1 MIIKGKL
8 VRAMRALI
16 GYNLLAL
23 SRKTTNKVFIK
34 PEGMS
39 LKLTTSLSQRLVL
52 TPQLRQRIEML
63 QMTTLEL
70 SDLIQQQLL
79 ENPVLEEV
87 ATQEEARELAEKILD
102 HLASADP
109 GAAPDQPQIEA
120 SEPELGSPSSN
131 GSGDSEV
138 LSQTYAESDGDAER
152 GDGEPL
158 ASADLSEDSVGDEL
172 VGEEAARD
180 AFEEIDFGREFQD
193 YLDPGYKTQE
203 IEYKEKDAPT
213 FEQFLTRAPSLADHL
228 EWQLH
233 MSPIEG
239 DVCDAA
245 ISVIGNLD
253 ADGRLN
259 ATNEE
264 IAAMGGWTEE
274 IVEKARQAVMHLDP
288 IGCGARDV
296 RECLL
301 VQLEVRGES
310 DRLAAGLISDHLSD
324 LQQHKLPH
332 LAKQIGSDVDT
343 LLSELQF
350 IRTLDPYPGRRYSS
364 EEPIL
369 ISPEIYIEKLDEGD
383 EDYVIYFSDDGSPRL
398 RVSQQYQQMLGKS
411 DVSNETKSF
420 IREKMR
426 SAVDLLRNIEHR
438 RQTIYKVVE
447 SIVHRQRDFLDK
459 GVQYIKP
466 MMLKDIAEDI
476 GMHLSTVS
484 RVVNRKYAHTPQG
497 VIELR
502 RFFTEGM
509 MNEDGEEVSTRIIKL
524 KIKKLIEEEDSHSPI
539 TDDQVVK
546 ILIKDG
552 IKLSRRTVAKYRD
565 QMSIPGSRER
575 RAVV

>member
-1 MIIKGKL
+1 
-8 VRAMRALI
+8 
-16 GYNLLAL
+16 
-23 SRKTTNKVFIK
+23 
-34 PEGMS
+34 MS

-63 QMTTLEL
+63 QMTSLEL
-70 SDLIQQQLL
+70 TDLIQQQLL

-87 ATQEEARELAEKILD
+87 PSQEEVQELAEKVLD
-102 HLASADP
+102 HLASSDADASF
-109 GAAPDQPQIEA
+109 GEAPEA
-120 SEPELGSPSSN
+120 GSPSTN
-131 GSGDSEV
+131 GSGDPDVVQSVAAPE
-138 LSQTYAESDGDAER
+138 
-152 GDGEPL
+152 GE
-158 ASADLSEDSVGDEL
+158 
-172 VGEEAARD
+172 VGEAIHTEGGEEGEGGNDESRD

-203 IEYKEKDAPT
+203 IEYKEDAPT
-213 FEQFLTRAPSLADHL
+213 FEQFLTRPPSLAEHL

-233 MSPIEG
+233 MSTIDAELVDPA
-239 DVCDAA
+239 VC
-245 ISVIGNLD
+245 VIGNLN

-264 IAAMGGWTEE
+264 MAAMENVTEE
-274 IVEKARQAVMHLDP
+274 VMEKARQAVMRLDP
-288 IGCGARDV
+288 VGCGARDV
-296 RECLL
+296 KECLL
-301 VQLEVRGES
+301 VQLEVLGES
-310 DRLAAGLISDHLSD
+310 DRLASKLISEHFAD

-332 LAKQIGSDVDT
+332 LSKQIGVDVEV
-343 LLSELQF
+343 LLEELQF

-364 EEPIL
+364 DEPIL
-369 ISPEIYIEKLDEGD
+369 ISPEIYIEKLEENDDE
-383 EDYVIYFSDDGSPRL
+383 YVIYFADDGSPRL
-398 RVSQQYQQMLGKS
+398 RVSAQYQQMLSQG
-411 DVSNETKSF
+411 VSNETKSF

-447 SIVHRQRDFLDK
+447 SIVQRQRDFLDH
-459 GVQYIKP
+459 GVQHIKP

-509 MNEDGEEVSTRIIKL
+509 LNEDGEEISTRIIKL
-524 KIKKLIEEEDSHSPI
+524 QIKKLIEEEDSHNPI

-546 ILIKDG
+546 ILAKDG

-565 QMSIPGSRER
+565 QMQIPGSRER

>member
-1 MIIKGKL
+1 
-8 VRAMRALI
+8 
-16 GYNLLAL
+16 
-23 SRKTTNKVFIK
+23 
-34 PEGMS
+34 MS
-39 LKLTTSLSQRLVL
+39 VKLTTNLSQRLVL

-70 SDLIQQQLL
+70 SDLIQQQML

-87 ATQEEARELAEKILD
+87 TTQEEAHELAEKIIDQMAGGDPSDGFDLPTSESGD
-102 HLASADP
+102 TNGAAANGAGDVDALASSYGEAGGDL
-109 GAAPDQPQIEA
+109 GA
-120 SEPELGSPSSN
+120 SETVSAPE
-131 GSGDSEV
+131 
-138 LSQTYAESDGDAER
+138 A
-152 GDGEPL
+152 
-158 ASADLSEDSVGDEL
+158 GDEFN
-172 VGEEAARD
+172 ADDTARD

-203 IEYKEKDAPT
+203 FEYKEDAPT
-213 FEQFLTRAPSLADHL
+213 FEQFLTRPPSLADHL

-239 DVCDAA
+239 AICDAA
-245 ISVIGNLD
+245 ECVIGNLD
-253 ADGRLN
+253 ADGRLT
-259 ATNEE
+259 ASNEE

-274 IVEKARQAVMHLDP
+274 LVEEARQAVMRLDP
-288 IGCGARDV
+288 VGCGARDA

-301 VQLEVRGES
+301 VQLETSGAGE
-310 DRLAAGLISDHLSD
+310 RLAKQLIGEHLME
-324 LQQHKLPH
+324 LQQHKLPNV
-332 LAKQIGSDVDT
+332 AKLIGVDIDT
-343 LLSELQF
+343 VVDEVKF
-350 IRTLDPYPGRRYSS
+350 IKTLDPYPGRRYSS
-364 EEPIL
+364 EEPML
-369 ISPEIYIEKLDEGD
+369 IAPEIYIEKIDDE
-383 EDYVIYFSDDGSPRL
+383 YVIYFADDGSPRL
-398 RVSQQYQQMLGKS
+398 RISQNYRQMLSQQG
-411 DVSNETKSF
+411 VTNETKSF
-420 IREKMR
+420 IRDKVR

-447 SIVHRQRDFLDK
+447 SILDRQREFLDK

-509 MNEDGEEVSTRIIKL
+509 MNEEGEEVSTRIIKL
-524 KIKKLIEEEDSHSPI
+524 KIKKLIEDEDSHNPI

-565 QMSIPGSRER
+565 QMHIPGSRER
-575 RAVV
+575 RAPN

>member
-1 MIIKGKL
+1 
-8 VRAMRALI
+8 
-16 GYNLLAL
+16 
-23 SRKTTNKVFIK
+23 
-34 PEGMS
+34 MS

-70 SDLIQQQLL
+70 TDLIQQQLL

-109 GAAPDQPQIEA
+109 GATSEQTPVEA
-120 SEPELGSPSSN
+120 VEPGLGSPSSN
-131 GSGDSEV
+131 GSGDLEV
-138 LSQTYAESDGDAER
+138 QPASSDVDEGLDMGGPEV
-152 GDGEPL
+152 
-158 ASADLSEDSVGDEL
+158 SEDSIGDEI
-172 VGEEAARD
+172 VGEEGSRD
-180 AFEEIDFGREFQD
+180 PFEEIDFGREFQD

-203 IEYKEKDAPT
+203 IEYKEDAPT
-213 FEQFLTRAPSLADHL
+213 FEQFLTRPPSLAEHL

-233 MSPIEG
+233 MTTISE
-239 DVCDAA
+239 DACAAA
-245 ISVIGNLD
+245 ICVIGNLD

-259 ATNEE
+259 ATTEE
-264 IAAMGGWTEE
+264 IAAMGPWPQELVEE
-274 IVEKARQAVMHLDP
+274 ARQSVMRLDP
-288 IGCGARDV
+288 VGCGARDV

-301 VQLEVRGES
+301 IQLETRGDSE
-310 DRLAAGLISDHLSD
+310 RLASRLISEHLED
-324 LQQHKLPH
+324 LQQHKLPN
-332 LAKQIGSDVDT
+332 LSKQTGIDVDT
-343 LLSELQF
+343 LLAELQV
-350 IRTLDPYPGRRYSS
+350 IRSLDPYPGRRYSS

-369 ISPEIYIEKLDEGD
+369 ITPEIYIEKLV
-383 EDYVIYFSDDGSPRL
+383 EDDDDYIIYFADDGSPRL
-398 RVSQQYQQMLGKS
+398 RISQQYQQMLGQTG
-411 DVSNETKSF
+411 VINETKSF
-420 IREKMR
+420 IREKVR

-447 SIVHRQRDFLDK
+447 SIVHRQKEFLDK
-459 GVQYIKP
+459 GVEFIKP

-509 MNEDGEEVSTRIIKL
+509 MNEDGEEISTRIIKL
-524 KIKKLIEEEDSHSPI
+524 KIKKLIEDEDTHNPI

-546 ILIKDG
+546 ILAKDG

-565 QMSIPGSRER
+565 QMQIPGSRER

>member
-1 MIIKGKL
+1 
-8 VRAMRALI
+8 
-16 GYNLLAL
+16 
-23 SRKTTNKVFIK
+23 
-34 PEGMS
+34 MS

-70 SDLIQQQLL
+70 TDLIQQQLL

-87 ATQEEARELAEKILD
+87 PSQDEVQELAEKVLD
-102 HLASADP
+102 HLANSDS
-109 GAAPDQPQIEA
+109 EA
-120 SEPELGSPSSN
+120 GFEPVAGENNELELGSPSSN
-131 GSGDSEV
+131 GSGDADV
-138 LSQTYAESDGDAER
+138 LTALPMGEGEGGEIATGAEH
-152 GDGEPL
+152 
-158 ASADLSEDSVGDEL
+158 GDESIGDE
-172 VGEEAARD
+172 VAGDETARD

-203 IEYKEKDAPT
+203 IEYKEDAPT
-213 FEQFLTRAPSLADHL
+213 FEQFLTRPPSLADHL

-233 MSPIEG
+233 MSPIEK

-245 ISVIGNLD
+245 ICVIGNLN
-253 ADGRLN
+253 ADGRLH

-264 IAAMGGWTEE
+264 MAAMEKCSEE
-274 IVEKARQAVMHLDP
+274 VVEQARQVVMRLDP
-288 IGCGARDV
+288 VGCGARDV
-296 RECLL
+296 KECLL
-301 VQLEVRGES
+301 VQLEILGENN
-310 DRLAAGLISDHLSD
+310 RLAAKLIAEHLPD

-332 LAKQIGSDVDT
+332 LSKQIGVDVEV
-343 LLSELQF
+343 LLAELQF

-369 ISPEIYIEKLDEGD
+369 ISPEIYIEKLDEDDD
-383 EDYVIYFSDDGSPRL
+383 EYVIYFADDGSPRL
-398 RVSQQYQQMLGKS
+398 RVSQQYQQMLSQG
-411 DVSNETKSF
+411 VSNETKSF

-447 SIVHRQRDFLDK
+447 SIVARQRDFLDH
-459 GVQYIKP
+459 GVQHIKP

-509 MNEDGEEVSTRIIKL
+509 LNEDGEEISTRIIKL
-524 KIKKLIEEEDSHSPI
+524 QIKKLIEEEDSHNPI

-546 ILIKDG
+546 ILAKDG

-565 QMSIPGSRER
+565 QMQIPGSRER

>member
-1 MIIKGKL
+1 
-8 VRAMRALI
+8 
-16 GYNLLAL
+16 
-23 SRKTTNKVFIK
+23 
-34 PEGMS
+34 MS

-63 QMTTLEL
+63 QMTSLEL
-70 SDLIQQQLL
+70 TDLIQQQLL

-87 ATQEEARELAEKILD
+87 PTQEEVRELAEKVLD
-102 HLASADP
+102 HLASSDSASSFEEP
-109 GAAPDQPQIEA
+109 G
-120 SEPELGSPSSN
+120 GS
-131 GSGDSEV
+131 
-138 LSQTYAESDGDAER
+138 
-152 GDGEPL
+152 DGEPPA
-158 ASADLSEDSVGDEL
+158 ASQNGAGDPEVVASLTASGDGDVGGEGGEAIA
-172 VGEEAARD
+172 VGEHAEEGGSDDGGVEEARD
-180 AFEEIDFGREFQD
+180 PFEEIDFGREFQD

-203 IEYKEKDAPT
+203 IEYKEDAPT
-213 FEQFLTRAPSLADHL
+213 FEQFLTRPPSLAEHL
-228 EWQLH
+228 EWQVH
-233 MSPIEG
+233 MTSLEPE
-239 DVCDAA
+239 VADAA
-245 ISVIGNLD
+245 VAVIGNLD

-264 IAAMGGWTEE
+264 IASMEKCAEE
-274 IVEKARQAVMHLDP
+274 IVERARQAVMRLDP
-288 IGCGARDV
+288 VGCGARDV
-296 RECLL
+296 KECLL
-301 VQLEVRGES
+301 VQVEVRGES
-310 DRLAAGLISDHLSD
+310 ERLASRLISDHFAD
-324 LQQHKLPH
+324 LQQHRLPH
-332 LAKQIGSDVDT
+332 LSKQIGIDVET
-343 LLSELQF
+343 LLQELQF

-369 ISPEIYIEKLDEGD
+369 ISPEIYIEKLDENDD
-383 EDYVIYFSDDGSPRL
+383 EYVIYFADDGSPRL
-398 RVSQQYQQMLGKS
+398 RVSAQYQQMLSQG
-411 DVSNETKSF
+411 VSNETKSF

-447 SIVHRQRDFLDK
+447 SIVRRQKDFLDH
-459 GVQYIKP
+459 GVQHIKP

-509 MNEDGEEVSTRIIKL
+509 LNEDGEEVSTRIIKL
-524 KIKKLIEEEDSHSPI
+524 QIKKLIEEEDSHNPI

-546 ILIKDG
+546 ILAKDG

-565 QMSIPGSRER
+565 QMQIPGSRER

>member
-1 MIIKGKL
+1 
-8 VRAMRALI
+8 
-16 GYNLLAL
+16 
-23 SRKTTNKVFIK
+23 
-34 PEGMS
+34 MS

-63 QMTTLEL
+63 QMTSLEL
-70 SDLIQQQLL
+70 TDLIQQQLL

-87 ATQEEARELAEKILD
+87 PTQEEVQEIAEKVLD
-102 HLASADP
+102 HLTSSDNDSTFEATAP
-109 GAAPDQPQIEA
+109 EAGAAGTNGSSDAETIAAVAAHGDDLTGGGEEA
-120 SEPELGSPSSN
+120 SEVSAT
-131 GSGDSEV
+131 SEGIDEGV
-138 LSQTYAESDGDAER
+138 
-152 GDGEPL
+152 
-158 ASADLSEDSVGDEL
+158 ADETF
-172 VGEEAARD
+172 GEEQSRD

-203 IEYKEKDAPT
+203 IEYKEDAPT
-213 FEQFLTRAPSLADHL
+213 FEQFLTRPPSLADHL

-233 MSPIEG
+233 MSPIED

-245 ISVIGNLD
+245 IAVIGNLN

-264 IAAMGGWTEE
+264 IAAMGAWSEE
-274 IVEKARQAVMHLDP
+274 LVERARQAVMKLDP
-288 IGCGARDV
+288 VGCGARDV
-296 RECLL
+296 KECLL
-301 VQLEVRGES
+301 VQLETLGEL
-310 DRLAAGLISDHLSD
+310 DRLAAKLISEHFSD
-324 LQQHKLPH
+324 LQQHKLPN
-332 LAKQIGSDVDT
+332 LSKQIGVEVEV
-343 LLSELQF
+343 LLTELQF

-369 ISPEIYIEKLDEGD
+369 ISPEIYIEKLDEND
-383 EDYVIYFSDDGSPRL
+383 EDYIIYFADDGSPRL
-398 RVSQQYQQMLGKS
+398 RVSQQYQQMLREG
-411 DVSNETKSF
+411 VSNETKSF

-447 SIVHRQRDFLDK
+447 SIVQRQRDFLDH
-459 GVQYIKP
+459 GVQHIKP

-509 MNEDGEEVSTRIIKL
+509 LNEDGEEISTRIIKL
-524 KIKKLIEEEDSHSPI
+524 KIKKLIEDEDSHNPI

-546 ILIKDG
+546 ILAKDG

-565 QMSIPGSRER
+565 QMQIPGSRER

>member
-1 MIIKGKL
+1 MS
-8 VRAMRALI
+8 VR
-16 GYNLLAL
+16 
-23 SRKTTNKVFIK
+23 
-34 PEGMS
+34 
-39 LKLTTSLSQRLVL
+39 LTTSLSQRLVL

-70 SDLIQQQLL
+70 TDLIQQQLT

-102 HLASADP
+102 HMASGGDIDNFEPRTVEA
-109 GAAPDQPQIEA
+109 AAPGLG
-120 SEPELGSPSSN
+120 EPASN
-131 GSGDSEV
+131 GSGDAE
-138 LSQTYAESDGDAER
+138 AESPVLPETETEFAANADAE
-152 GDGEPL
+152 G
-158 ASADLSEDSVGDEL
+158 ASVEA
-172 VGEEAARD
+172 GEELEPESSRD
-180 AFEEIDFGREFQD
+180 AFEEVDFGREFQD

-203 IEYKEKDAPT
+203 FEYKEDAPT

-233 MSPIEG
+233 MDCGEG
-239 DVCDAA
+239 ELCNAA
-245 ISVIGNLD
+245 ESVIGNLD
-253 ADGRLN
+253 EVGRLT

-264 IAAMGGWTEE
+264 IATLGGWSEE
-274 IVEKARQAVMHLDP
+274 TIERARAIVMKLDP
-288 IGCGARDV
+288 VGCGARDV

-301 VQLEVRGES
+301 AQLEARGEQ
-310 DRLAAGLISDHLSD
+310 DRLATQLIRDHFED

-332 LAKQIGSDVDT
+332 LAKKMGVEIET
-343 LLSELQF
+343 LAAEVQF

-364 EEPIL
+364 EEPVL
-369 ISPEIYIEKLDEGD
+369 IAPEIYIEKLDENG
-383 EDYVIYFSDDGSPRL
+383 DYVIYFADDGSPRL
-398 RVSQQYQQMLGKS
+398 RISPNYQQMLSQPGTTK
-411 DVSNETKSF
+411 ETRDF
-420 IREKMR
+420 IKEKVR

-438 RQTIYKVVE
+438 RQTIYRVVE
-447 SIVHRQRDFLDK
+447 SIVNRQRDFLDH
-459 GVQYIKP
+459 GVQGLKP

-509 MNEDGEEVSTRIIKL
+509 MNEEGEEVSTRIIKL
-524 KIKKLIEEEDSHSPI
+524 KIKKLIEEEDSHNPI

-565 QMSIPGSRER
+565 QMNIPGSRER

>member
-1 MIIKGKL
+1 
-8 VRAMRALI
+8 
-16 GYNLLAL
+16 
-23 SRKTTNKVFIK
+23 
-34 PEGMS
+34 MS

-63 QMTTLEL
+63 QMTSLEL

-87 ATQEEARELAEKILD
+87 PTQEEVRELAEKVLD
-102 HLASADP
+102 HLASNDSA
-109 GAAPDQPQIEA
+109 GSFEEA
-120 SEPELGSPSSN
+120 GGGEVPVSTN
-131 GSGDSEV
+131 GSGDPDVVVSLVAGGESEGGEAV
-138 LSQTYAESDGDAER
+138 VAGDQ
-152 GDGEPL
+152 D
-158 ASADLSEDSVGDEL
+158 SISEDGI
-172 VGEEAARD
+172 GEAAVSDEAPRD
-180 AFEEIDFGREFQD
+180 PFEEIDFGREFQD

-203 IEYKEKDAPT
+203 IEYKEDAPT
-213 FEQFLTRAPSLADHL
+213 FEQFLTRPPSLAEHL
-228 EWQLH
+228 EWQLNMTTVDPEVH
-233 MSPIEG
+233 
-239 DVCDAA
+239 DAA
-245 ISVIGNLD
+245 IAVIGNLN

-264 IAAMGGWTEE
+264 IAEMEKVSEE
-274 IVEKARQAVMHLDP
+274 VVERARQEVMRLDP
-288 IGCGARDV
+288 VGCGARDV
-296 RECLL
+296 KECLL
-301 VQLEVRGES
+301 VQLEVLGES
-310 DRLAAGLISDHLSD
+310 ERLAAKLISEHFSD

-332 LAKQIGSDVDT
+332 LSKQIGVDVET
-343 LLSELQF
+343 LLEELQF

-364 EEPIL
+364 DEPIL
-369 ISPEIYIEKLDEGD
+369 ISPEIYIEKLDEND
-383 EDYVIYFSDDGSPRL
+383 DDYIIYFADDGSPRL
-398 RVSQQYQQMLGKS
+398 RVSQQYQQMLSQG
-411 DVSNETKSF
+411 VSNETKSF

-447 SIVHRQRDFLDK
+447 SIVQRQKDFLDH

-509 MNEDGEEVSTRIIKL
+509 LNEEGEEISTRIIKL
-524 KIKKLIEEEDSHSPI
+524 KIKKLIEEEDSHNPI

-546 ILIKDG
+546 ILAKDG

-565 QMSIPGSRER
+565 QMQIPGSRER

>member
-1 MIIKGKL
+1 
-8 VRAMRALI
+8 
-16 GYNLLAL
+16 
-23 SRKTTNKVFIK
+23 
-34 PEGMS
+34 MS

-70 SDLIQQQLL
+70 TDLIQQQLL

-87 ATQEEARELAEKILD
+87 ATQEEAQELAEKILD
-102 HLASADP
+102 HLTSADP
-109 GAAPDQPQIEA
+109 GAAPDQQSSVEA
-120 SEPELGSPSSN
+120 VEPELGSPSSN
-131 GSGDSEV
+131 GSGDTGPLPQITADVESEP
-138 LSQTYAESDGDAER
+138 AESAEAA
-152 GDGEPL
+152 GMEP
-158 ASADLSEDSVGDEL
+158 
-172 VGEEAARD
+172 GEELAGDDGNADDPSRD

-203 IEYKEKDAPT
+203 IEYKEDAPT
-213 FEQFLTRAPSLADHL
+213 FEQFLTRPPSLADHL

-233 MSPIEG
+233 MSPIEE

-245 ISVIGNLD
+245 VSVIGNLD

-264 IAAMGGWTEE
+264 IAAMGGWSEE
-274 IVEKARQAVMHLDP
+274 LVEEARQALLRLDP
-288 IGCGARDV
+288 VGCGARDV
-296 RECLL
+296 KECLL
-301 VQLEVRGES
+301 VQLEVRGEN
-310 DRLAAGLISDHLSD
+310 DRLAARLISEHLSE

-343 LLSELQF
+343 LLAELQF

-364 EEPIL
+364 EEPVL
-369 ISPEIYIEKLDEGD
+369 IAPEIYIEKLDEND
-383 EDYVIYFSDDGSPRL
+383 EQYIIYFADDGSPRL
-398 RVSQQYQQMLGKS
+398 RVSQQYQQMLGQS

-447 SIVHRQRDFLDK
+447 SIVHRQQEFLDK

-509 MNEDGEEVSTRIIKL
+509 MNEDGEEISTRIIKL
-524 KIKKLIEEEDSHSPI
+524 QIKKLIEEEDSHNPI

-546 ILIKDG
+546 ILAKDG

>member
-1 MIIKGKL
+1 
-8 VRAMRALI
+8 
-16 GYNLLAL
+16 
-23 SRKTTNKVFIK
+23 
-34 PEGMS
+34 MS

-70 SDLIQQQLL
+70 TDLIQAQLL

-87 ATQEEARELAEKILD
+87 ATQEEVGELAEKILD
-102 HLASADP
+102 HLTSADP
-109 GAAPDQPQIEA
+109 GSTPDQPQMEIH
-120 SEPELGSPSSN
+120 EPELGSPSSN
-131 GSGDSEV
+131 GSGDVETISPNISEGEGIEAGA
-138 LSQTYAESDGDAER
+138 SEFGEESG
-152 GDGEPL
+152 GE
-158 ASADLSEDSVGDEL
+158 EIIGDE
-172 VGEEAARD
+172 ASRD

-203 IEYKEKDAPT
+203 IEYKEDAPT
-213 FEQFLTRAPSLADHL
+213 FEQFLTRPPSLADHL

-233 MSPIEG
+233 MSQIDD

-253 ADGRLN
+253 ADGRLS

-264 IAAMGGWTEE
+264 MGAMGGWT
-274 IVEKARQAVMHLDP
+274 VEKVEQARQVLMRLDP
-288 IGCGARDV
+288 VGCGARDV

-301 VQLEVRGES
+301 VQLEVKGES
-310 DRLAAGLISDHLSD
+310 DRLAARLISEHLPD

-343 LLSELQF
+343 LLAELQF

-398 RVSQQYQQMLGKS
+398 RVSQQYQSMLGKT

-447 SIVHRQRDFLDK
+447 SIVARQKDFLDH
-459 GVQYIKP
+459 GVQHIKP

-509 MNEDGEEVSTRIIKL
+509 LNEDGEEISTRIIKL

-546 ILIKDG
+546 ILSKDG

-575 RAVV
+575 RAIV

>member
-1 MIIKGKL
+1 
-8 VRAMRALI
+8 
-16 GYNLLAL
+16 
-23 SRKTTNKVFIK
+23 
-34 PEGMS
+34 MS

-63 QMTTLEL
+63 QMTSLEL
-70 SDLIQQQLL
+70 TDLIQQQLL

-87 ATQEEARELAEKILD
+87 PSQEEVREIAEKVLD
-102 HLASADP
+102 HLASADSANSFEEP
-109 GAAPDQPQIEA
+109 GGEGEAPA
-120 SEPELGSPSSN
+120 VSTN
-131 GSGDSEV
+131 GSS
-138 LSQTYAESDGDAER
+138 GDAEVVTSLAHT
-152 GDGEPL
+152 DGEGGETV
-158 ASADLSEDSVGDEL
+158 AAGEHADDAVSEDGGT
-172 VGEEAARD
+172 GEEQRD

-203 IEYKEKDAPT
+203 IEYKEDAPT
-213 FEQFLTRAPSLADHL
+213 FEQFLTRPPSLAEHL

-233 MSPIEG
+233 MTTVEPE
-239 DVCDAA
+239 VLEAA
-245 ISVIGNLD
+245 IAVIGNLD
-253 ADGRLN
+253 ADGRVH

-264 IAAMGGWTEE
+264 IAGMQKCPEE
-274 IVEKARQAVMHLDP
+274 IVEKARQTVMRLDP
-288 IGCGARDV
+288 VGCGARDV
-296 RECLL
+296 KECLL

-310 DRLAAGLISDHLSD
+310 DRLAARLITDHFAD
-324 LQQHKLPH
+324 LQQHRLPH
-332 LAKQIGSDVDT
+332 LSKQIGIDVET
-343 LLSELQF
+343 LLEELQF

-364 EEPIL
+364 DEPIL
-369 ISPEIYIEKLDEGD
+369 ISPEIYIEKLDENDD
-383 EDYVIYFSDDGSPRL
+383 EYVIYFADDGSPRL
-398 RVSQQYQQMLGKS
+398 RVSAQYQQMLSQG
-411 DVSNETKSF
+411 VSNETKSF

-447 SIVHRQRDFLDK
+447 SIVRRQKDFLDH
-459 GVQYIKP
+459 GVQHIKP

-509 MNEDGEEVSTRIIKL
+509 LNEDGEEVSTRIIKL
-524 KIKKLIEEEDSHSPI
+524 QIKKLIEEEDSRNPI

-546 ILIKDG
+546 ILAKDG

>member
-1 MIIKGKL
+1 
-8 VRAMRALI
+8 
-16 GYNLLAL
+16 
-23 SRKTTNKVFIK
+23 
-34 PEGMS
+34 
-39 LKLTTSLSQRLVL
+39 
-52 TPQLRQRIEML
+52 ML

-70 SDLIQQQLL
+70 ADLIQQQLN

-102 HLASADP
+102 HMASGGDVENLPA
-109 GAAPDQPQIEA
+109 QPVEGSA
-120 SEPELGSPSSN
+120 PELGSPGSN
-131 GSGDSEV
+131 GSGEAEAGFSE
-138 LSQTYAESDGDAER
+138 TEAETEFTSGGETDGDIEAAAAEA
-152 GDGEPL
+152 GEEN
-158 ASADLSEDSVGDEL
+158 AA
-172 VGEEAARD
+172 EAARD
-180 AFEEIDFGREFQD
+180 PFEEVDFGREFQD

-203 IEYKEKDAPT
+203 FEYKEDAPT
-213 FEQFLTRAPSLADHL
+213 FEQFLTKAPSLAEHL

-233 MSPIEG
+233 MDCMDG
-239 DVCDAA
+239 AVCDAA
-245 ISVIGNLD
+245 ETVIGNLD
-253 ADGRLN
+253 HDGRLN

-264 IAAMGGWTEE
+264 IATQGGWSEE
-274 IVEKARQAVMHLDP
+274 VVERARQLVMRLEP
-288 IGCGARDV
+288 VGCGARDV

-301 VQLEVRGES
+301 AQLEARGETE
-310 DRLAAGLISDHLSD
+310 RLAASLIRDHLES

-332 LAKQIGSDVDT
+332 LAKQTGVDIET
-343 LLSELQF
+343 LAAETQF

-369 ISPEIYIEKLDEGD
+369 ISPEIYIEKLDENG
-383 EDYVIYFSDDGSPRL
+383 EYVIYFADDGSPRL
-398 RVSQQYQQMLGKS
+398 RISPSYQQMLSQGVTK
-411 DVSNETKSF
+411 ETRDF
-420 IREKMR
+420 IKEKMR

-438 RQTIYKVVE
+438 RQTIYRVVE
-447 SIVHRQRDFLDK
+447 SIVNRQRDFLDH
-459 GVQYIKP
+459 GVQHIKP

-509 MNEDGEEVSTRIIKL
+509 LNEEGEEVSTRIIKL
-524 KIKKLIEEEDSHSPI
+524 KIKKLIEEEDSHNPI

-546 ILIKDG
+546 ILVKDG

-575 RAVV
+575 RAVI

>member
-1 MIIKGKL
+1 
-8 VRAMRALI
+8 
-16 GYNLLAL
+16 
-23 SRKTTNKVFIK
+23 
-34 PEGMS
+34 MS

-63 QMTTLEL
+63 QMTSLEL

-87 ATQEEARELAEKILD
+87 PTQEEVQEIAEKVLD
-102 HLASADP
+102 HLASSEANESFEVR
-109 GAAPDQPQIEA
+109 APED
-120 SEPELGSPSSN
+120 GSPSTN
-131 GSGDSEV
+131 GSGDGEV
-138 LSQTYAESDGDAER
+138 VASLPAAASDGEGVD
-152 GDGEPL
+152 
-158 ASADLSEDSVGDEL
+158 
-172 VGEEAARD
+172 VGEHIASTDHEEGSGEDPVTDEAPRD

-203 IEYKEKDAPT
+203 IEYKEDAPT
-213 FEQFLTRAPSLADHL
+213 FEQFLTRPPSLAEHL

-233 MSPIEG
+233 MSQIDSELVDPA
-239 DVCDAA
+239 VC
-245 ISVIGNLD
+245 VIGNLN

-264 IAAMGGWTEE
+264 MAAMEKVSEE
-274 IVEKARQAVMHLDP
+274 VVERARQAVMRLDP
-288 IGCGARDV
+288 VGCGARDV
-296 RECLL
+296 KECLL
-301 VQLEVRGES
+301 VQLEVLGES
-310 DRLAAGLISDHLSD
+310 DRLAARLITDHFAD

-332 LAKQIGSDVDT
+332 LSKQIGVDVET
-343 LLSELQF
+343 LLEELQF

-369 ISPEIYIEKLDEGD
+369 ISPEIYIEKLEENDDE
-383 EDYVIYFSDDGSPRL
+383 YVIYFADDGSPRL
-398 RVSQQYQQMLGKS
+398 RVSAQYQQMLSQG
-411 DVSNETKSF
+411 VSNETKSF

-447 SIVHRQRDFLDK
+447 SIVQRQKEFLDH

-509 MNEDGEEVSTRIIKL
+509 LNEDGEEISTRIIKL
-524 KIKKLIEEEDSHSPI
+524 KIKKLIEEEDSHNPI

-546 ILIKDG
+546 ILAKDG

-565 QMSIPGSRER
+565 QMQIPGSRER